1 MGYAYR
7 RGEDEMA
14 VQTIDKSQRVGIQEW
29 LNLPEGPPYYE
40 LEAGRLVKMPS
51 PTKTHQKIVGLLFGR
66 LHGHTSEHQAGEAVM
81 EVDVVLPTGKGYIP
95 DLAFIVKERLEQLIA
110 PDEKIHGVP
119 DLVAE
124 VVLPSTRRRD
134 RVSKFQTYWEAG
146 VPWYWLIDSET
157 LAIQE
162 FEYTPEGYLCRATIL
177 PGKVFEP
184 KLFPGL
190 KIDMQALTG
199 IEVTLDDED
208 DIRHET
214 GN

>member
-1 MGYAYR
+1 MS
-7 RGEDEMA
+7 

-40 LEAGRLVKMPS
+40 LEAGRLVEMAA
-51 PTKTHQKIVGLLFGR
+51 PTIRHQDIVMDLGTTLRQFSKTHGTGKAF
-66 LHGHTSEHQAGEAVM
+66 AG
-81 EVDVVLPTGKGYIP
+81 VDVVLPTGKGYIP
-95 DLAFIVKERLEQLIA
+95 DLAFIVKERLEQLVA
-110 PDEKIHGVP
+110 ADDKIHGVP

-134 RVSKFQTYWEAG
+134 RVTKFQTYWETG
-146 VPWYWLIDSET
+146 VPWCWLIDSET
-157 LAIQE
+157 LIIQE
-162 FEYTPEGYLCRATIL
+162 YEHTPEGYLCRATVL

-199 IEVTLDDED
+199 IEVPIDDED

-214 GN
+214 GD